1 MLQPSTVR
9 KIIKEL
15 GQLRSDPPEDIRVQV
30 DEEDILQFVGIIAG
44 PGQSAQPQTDPT
56 AVRWFVCA

>member
-1 MLQPSTVR
+1 MPPPATIR
-9 KIIKEL
+9 KIMKEL

-44 PGQSAQPQTDPT
+44 PGM
-56 AVRWFVCA
+56 